1 MTSREEINPKVDAY
15 LDKVKKWKAEM
26 EKLRA
31 IMLDCQLTEE
41 LKWGKPCYMFQNSNI
56 AIIQGFKE
64 HCALMFFKGA
74 LLKDPNG
81 ILIKP
86 GEDTQAGRQIRFT
99 NVEGIVEMEAIL
111 KDYINE
117 AIEVEKTGL
126 KVDFKKNTELIFP
139 EEFQAKLDEDPAL
152 KTAFAALT
160 PGRQRA
166 YVMHFSAPK
175 QSKTRESRIEK
186 CMQDILNGKG
196 LNDR

>member
-1 MTSREEINPKVDAY
+1 MTNREEMNPKVDAY
-15 LDKVKKWKAEM
+15 LDKVKKWQAEM

-31 IMLDCQLTEE
+31 IMLDCQLIEE

-99 NVEGIVEMEAIL
+99 NVEEIVEMEAVL
-111 KDYINE
+111 KAYINE
-117 AIEVEKTGL
+117 AIEVEKAGL
-126 KVDFKKNTELIFP
+126 KVDFKKSTELIFP
-139 EEFQAKLDEDPAL
+139 EEFQAKLDENPAL
-152 KTAFAALT
+152 KAAFAALT

-166 YVMHFSAPK
+166 YTMHFTAPK

-186 CMQDILNGKG
+186 CMQDILAGKG

>member
-1 MTSREEINPKVDAY
+1 MTNREEMNPKVDVY
-15 LDKVKKWKAEM
+15 LDKVKKWQAEM

-74 LLKDPNG
+74 LLNDPNG

-117 AIEVEKTGL
+117 AIEVEKAGL

-166 YVMHFSAPK
+166 YIMHFAAPK

-186 CMQDILNGKG
+186 CMQDILAGKG
-196 LNDR
+196 LND